1 MKKTVSVTQAT
12 LTVLYVSA
20 LLIANIITAKQ
31 MVLPFGLTM
40 TCAIFIFPI
49 TYILSDVFSEVYGYK
64 WSRFTCYLA
73 FAMNLVMVLFFQLAI
88 STEAP
93 AYWTDQ
99 AAFETVLGNTPRIL
113 AASLLAY
120 VLGDLANDKVFRR
133 MKQRRKGTEG
143 FAARAI
149 LSSFVGEMVDSA
161 IFIPLAFLGQM
172 PTETMLIMAAT
183 QVCLKV
189 GYEIVIVPI
198 TTAVAKKLSRLE
210 GVTANG

>member
-1 MKKTVSVTQAT
+1 MKKTASKIQVI

-40 TCAIFIFPI
+40 TCAIFIFPV

-64 WSRFTCYLA
+64 WSRFTCYLS
-73 FAMNLVMVLFFQLAI
+73 FAMNLVMVLFFQLSIA
-88 STEAP
+88 TEAP
-93 AYWTDQ
+93 AHWTDQ
-99 AAFETVLGNTPRIL
+99 AAFETVLGNAPRIL

-120 VLGDLANDKVFRR
+120 VMGDFVNDRVFQR

-149 LSSFVGEMVDSA
+149 ISSLVGEMVDSS
-161 IFIPLAFLGQM
+161 IFIPLAFIGQM
-172 PTETMLIMAAT
+172 PMGTMLIMAAT
-183 QVCLKV
+183 EVCLKV

-198 TTAVAKKLSRLE
+198 TTSVAKKLSRLE
-210 GVTANG
+210 GVTENG

>member
-20 LLIANIITAKQ
+20 LLISNIITAKQ
-31 MVLPFGLTM
+31 MLLPFGMTM
-40 TCAIFIFPI
+40 TCAIFIFPV

-73 FAMNLVMVLFFQLAI
+73 FAMNLVMVMFFQLAI
-88 STEAP
+88 ATEAP
-93 AYWTDQ
+93 AYWADQ

-133 MKQRRKGTEG
+133 MKQQRNGTEG

-149 LSSFVGEMVDSA
+149 LSSLVGEMVDSA
-161 IFIPLAFLGQM
+161 IFIPLAFIGQM

-183 QVCLKV
+183 QIGLKV

-198 TTAVAKKLSRLE
+198 TTAVAKKLARLE